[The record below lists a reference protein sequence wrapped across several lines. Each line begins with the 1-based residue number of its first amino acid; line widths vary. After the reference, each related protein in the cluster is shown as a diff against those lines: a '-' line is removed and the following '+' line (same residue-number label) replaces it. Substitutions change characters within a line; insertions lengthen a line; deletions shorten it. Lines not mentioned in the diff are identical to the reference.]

1 MAHSRWLLTW
11 TLAVAIALAGWIA
24 FEICWRAQGY
34 APTVMDSLDLWSQ
47 HRARAVKSAP
57 PLRVALLG
65 ASRIQYGLSP
75 AVFRD
80 ETHAMGL
87 SVDPIMLAVNGHY
100 PLAALRDLSEDER
113 FVGVALIG
121 IDARGMDRKVW
132 DMQVRHVQQY
142 HHDWSPS
149 REVHRRLL
157 TRVQEHAIAA
167 RPDFA
172 WVTLVKRYLDEKGPP
187 YKEYVTFE
195 RDRSGG
201 TDYGKSDVKAIR
213 NARVADLKKYYPLYT
228 PPTPEAWL
236 AEMREVVRW
245 VEKINAR
252 GGKVVFYREPVSGEH
267 IELDE
272 VNFPRALYWDKLVTI
287 MPALMLDFRDYP
299 ELVIDTPDTSHI
311 DIKDIDRHTRA
322 LVRLLKAKRVLPANS

>member
-1 MAHSRWLLTW
+1 MHARWLLTW
-11 TLAVAIALAGWIA
+11 ALAAATAVAGWLT
-24 FEICWRAQGY
+24 FEMYWRAQGY
-34 APTVMDSLDLWSQ
+34 APTVMDSFDLWSQ

-57 PLRVALLG
+57 PLRFALLG

-80 ETHAMGL
+80 ETHTMGRN
-87 SVDPIMLAVNGHY
+87 VDPIMLAVNGHY

-121 IDARGMDRKVW
+121 IDSRGMDRKVW
-132 DMQVRHVQQY
+132 DMQAAHIQQY

-149 REVHRRLL
+149 REVHRRVLS
-157 TRVQEHAIAA
+157 RVQTYALAA

-172 WVTLVKRYLDEKGPP
+172 LMTLAKRYLNDQGPP

-201 TDYGKSDVKAIR
+201 TDYRKSDLAAIR
-213 NARVADLKKYYPLYT
+213 NARVADLRKYYPMYT
-228 PPTPEAWL
+228 PPTPDAWL

-272 VNFPRALYWDKLVTI
+272 AYFPRAKYWDKLVAI
-287 MPALMLDFRDYP
+287 MPATMIDFRDYP
-299 ELVIDTPDTSHI
+299 ELNIDTPDTSHI

-322 LVRLLKAKRVLPANS
+322 LVRVLKREGVL

>member
-1 MAHSRWLLTW
+1 MTNARWLLTW
-11 TLAVAIALAGWIA
+11 TLATAITVGGWLA
-24 FEICWRAQGY
+24 FETYWRGQGY
-34 APTVMDSLDLWSQ
+34 APTVMDSMDLWSLN
-47 HRARAVKSAP
+47 RARAVKAAP

-75 AVFRD
+75 AAFRD
-80 ETHAMGL
+80 EARAMGVN
-87 SVDPIMLAVNGHY
+87 VDPIMLAVNGHY
-100 PLAALRDLSEDER
+100 PMASLRDVSEDEG

-121 IDARGMDRKVW
+121 IDSRGMARNVW
-132 DMQVRHVQQY
+132 DMQATHVQHY

-157 TRVQEHAIAA
+157 SLVQAYAIAA

-172 WVTLVKRYLDEKGPP
+172 VVTLAKRKFNDQGPP

-201 TDYGKSDVKAIR
+201 TDYRKSNIADIR
-213 NARVADLKKYYPLYT
+213 TARIADLKNYYLANPS
-228 PPTPEAWL
+228 PTPDRWL
-236 AEMREVVRW
+236 AEMREAVRW
-245 VEKINAR
+245 VEKTNAR

-272 VNFPRALYWDKLVTI
+272 AYFPRPLYWDKLVAI

-299 ELVIDTPDTSHI
+299 ELNIDTPDTSHI

-322 LVRLLKAKRVLPANS
+322 MVRLLKLKGVL

>member
-1 MAHSRWLLTW
+1 MNARWLLTW
-11 TLAVAIALAGWIA
+11 TLAAAITVGGWFA
-24 FEICWRAQGY
+24 FETYWRGQGY
-34 APTVMDSLDLWSQ
+34 APTVMDSFDLWSQ

-57 PLRVALLG
+57 PLRFALLG
-65 ASRIQYGLSP
+65 ASRIQYGISP
-75 AVFRD
+75 SVFRD
-80 ETHAMGL
+80 ETHGMGL
-87 SVDPIMLAVNGHY
+87 NVDPIMLAVNGHY
-100 PLAALRDLSEDER
+100 PLAALRDLSEDEQ

-121 IDARGMDRKVW
+121 IDSRGMDRKVW
-132 DMQVRHVQQY
+132 EMQARHVQQY
-142 HHDWSPS
+142 RNDWSPS

-157 TRVQEHAIAA
+157 TRVQAHAIAA

-172 WVTLVKRYLDEKGPP
+172 FVTLSKRYLDNQGPP

-201 TDYGKSDVKAIR
+201 TDYRKSDLKGIR
-213 NARVADLKKYYPLYT
+213 EARVADLRKYYPMYT
-228 PPTPEAWL
+228 PPTPDAWL
-236 AEMREVVRW
+236 AEMREVARW

-272 VNFPRALYWDKLVTI
+272 KYFPRAQYWNKLVAI
-287 MPALMLDFRDYP
+287 MPATMIDFRDYP

-311 DIKDIDRHTRA
+311 DMKHIDRHTRA
-322 LVRLLKAKRVLPANS
+322 LVRVLKQQGVL

>member
-1 MAHSRWLLTW
+1 MMNFRWLLTW
-11 TLAVAIALAGWIA
+11 LLAAAITASGWLA
-24 FEICWRAQGY
+24 FEIYWRGQGY
-34 APTVMDSLDLWSQ
+34 APTVMDSFDLWSQ
-47 HRARAVKSAP
+47 QRARAVKSAP
-57 PLRVALLG
+57 PLRFALLG
-65 ASRIQYGLSP
+65 ASRIQYGISP

-80 ETHAMGL
+80 ETYAMGL
-87 SVDPIMLAVNGHY
+87 NVDPIMLAVNGRY

-121 IDARGMDRKVW
+121 IDSRGMDRAVW
-132 DMQVRHVQQY
+132 EMQAKYIALY

-149 REVHRRLL
+149 RELHRRLL
-157 TRVQEHAIAA
+157 TRVQAHAIAA

-172 WVTLVKRYLDEKGPP
+172 SLTLAKRWLDEQGPP

-201 TDYGKSDVKAIR
+201 TDYRKSDLPGIR
-213 NARVADLKKYYPLYT
+213 AARVADLKKYYPLYT
-228 PPTPEAWL
+228 QPTPDVWL
-236 AEMREVVRW
+236 SEMREVVRW

-272 VNFPRALYWDKLVTI
+272 TYFPRAKYWDKLVAI
-287 MPALMLDFRDYP
+287 MPAKMIDFRDYP
-299 ELVIDTPDTSHI
+299 ELNIDTPDTSHI
-311 DIKDIDRHTRA
+311 DIKDIDRHTRG
-322 LVRLLKAKRVLPANS
+322 LVRVLRREGVL

>member
-1 MAHSRWLLTW
+1 MKARWLLTW
-11 TLAVAIALAGWIA
+11 ILAAAITVGGWVA
-24 FEICWRAQGY
+24 FETYWRGQGY
-34 APTVMDSLDLWSQ
+34 APTVMDSFDLWSL
-47 HRARAVKSAP
+47 HRARADKPAP

-75 AVFRD
+75 SVFRD
-80 ETHAMGL
+80 EARNT
-87 SVDPIMLAVNGHY
+87 DPIMLAVNGHY
-100 PLAALRDLSEDER
+100 PLAALRDLAEDEKFR
-113 FVGVALIG
+113 GVAIVG
-121 IDARGMDRKVW
+121 IDSRGMDKKVW
-132 DMQVRHVQQY
+132 EMQAKHVQQF

-157 TRVQEHAIAA
+157 TYVQQHAIAA

-172 WVTLVKRYLDEKGPP
+172 VVTLAKRYLDDQGPP

-201 TDYGKSDVKAIR
+201 TDYRKSDITAIR
-213 NARVADLKKYYPLYT
+213 NARVADLRKYYPMYT
-228 PPTPEAWL
+228 PPSPAEWL
-236 AEMREVVRW
+236 NEMREVVRW

-252 GGKVVFYREPVSGEH
+252 GGKVVIYREPVSGEH
-267 IELDE
+267 LELDE
-272 VNFPRALYWDKLVTI
+272 ANFPRAKYWDRLVEI

-322 LVRLLKAKRVLPANS
+322 LVRVLKARGVL